1 MKRQEERAWSCHQCF
16 FLRTHQ
22 QLPPNTPGST
32 RLPVPLLMTHRIR
45 KTKIGR
51 NNLYQKVMLITNA
64 VRRTRTKI
72 FFSTVWWQK
81 EINLSNVSWQTFNEM
96 SKKSPQHQQ
105 VMLIANAVRRTRTK
119 IFFRTVTAKR
129 LQPVKCVLTDFQRDI
144 KKIATAPAGHAHC
157 KACKKDKNKDCFQYS
172 VMAKRD

>member
-1 MKRQEERAWSCHQCF
+1 
-16 FLRTHQ
+16 
-22 QLPPNTPGST
+22 
-32 RLPVPLLMTHRIR
+32 
-45 KTKIGR
+45 
-51 NNLYQKVMLITNA
+51 
-64 VRRTRTKI
+64 
-72 FFSTVWWQK
+72 
-81 EINLSNVSWQTFNEM
+81 M